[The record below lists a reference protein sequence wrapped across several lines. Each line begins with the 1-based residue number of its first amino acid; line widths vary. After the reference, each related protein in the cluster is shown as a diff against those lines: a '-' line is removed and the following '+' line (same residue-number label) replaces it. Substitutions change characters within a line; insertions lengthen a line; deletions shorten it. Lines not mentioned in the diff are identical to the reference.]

1 MAMIKRSVAVVVRGP
16 EAGTFL
22 VVKRPDDP
30 ADPLAGVW
38 GLPAV
43 TLTDSEDEQAAVV
56 RAGRDKLGVELT
68 AGRRLG
74 QASVDRG
81 YYLLILADYEAAIA
95 GGTPSVPQP
104 DASVTQ
110 YVDWRYTADL
120 AVLAEAAARGS
131 LCARIFLEDNS
142 KKRGA
147 RGAEAERGAES
158 ERPAEEARV
167 AWAERVSEEE
177 RSAEVERVAAFRA
190 RVGLDSLIDV
200 HTHFMPERLLAAVWA
215 YFDAAGP
222 LIGRPWPIAY
232 REDEQTRVSTLRAFG
247 VAAFTALLYPHKP
260 GMARSLN
267 EWGADFAARTPD
279 CLHSATFFAEPSAA
293 ADVRRAIE
301 QGARVFKCHLQVGD
315 FDPNDPV
322 LDPAWGLLAEAG
334 VPVVTHCGSGPVA
347 GRFTGPAPIARLLAR
362 HPALRLVVAHL
373 GMPEYGEFLT
383 LAERYPGV
391 LLDTTMAFT
400 PFIDDGGAAFPSAE
414 LPRLRDLGHR
424 VLLGTDFPNIP
435 YAYADALEALE
446 RPGLGTDW
454 LRAVCHDNAVA
465 LFEIPV
471 TKR

>member
-30 ADPLAGVW
+30 GDPLAGVW

-43 TLTDSEDEQAAVV
+43 TLADGEDERAAVV
-56 RAGRDKLGVELT
+56 RAGRDKLGVEL
-68 AGRRLG
+68 APGGRLG
-74 QASVDRG
+74 QASADRG
-81 YYLLILADYEAAIA
+81 DYLLVLADYEAAIV
-95 GGTPSVPQP
+95 GGTPSVPQS

-110 YVDWRYTADL
+110 YVEWRYAADP

-131 LCARIFLEDNS
+131 LCAQVFLEDNS
-142 KKRGA
+142 KKLP
-147 RGAEAERGAES
+147 EAK
-158 ERPAEEARV
+158 RV
-167 AWAERVSEEE
+167 AE
-177 RSAEVERVAAFRA
+177 FRA
-190 RVGLDSLIDV
+190 RVGIDSIIDV
-200 HTHFMPERLLAAVWA
+200 HTHFMPERLLAAVQA

-222 LIGRPWPIAY
+222 LIGRPWPITY
-232 REDEQTRVSTLRAFG
+232 REDEQTRVSTLRSFG
-247 VAAFTALLYPHKP
+247 VAAFTALLYPHKQ

-267 EWGADFAARTPD
+267 EWGADFAARTPG

-293 ADVRRAIE
+293 ADVGRAIE
-301 QGARVFKCHLQVGD
+301 QGARVFKCHLQVGG

-383 LAERYPGV
+383 LAQRYPGV

-400 PFIDDGGAAFPSAE
+400 PFIDDAGAPFPPAE
-414 LPRLRDLGHR
+414 LPRLRDLGNR

-435 YAYADALEALE
+435 YTYADALEALE
-446 RPGLGTDW
+446 RTGLGPDW
-454 LRAVCHDNAVA
+454 LRAVCHDNAA
-465 LFEIPV
+465 ILFEIHA
-471 TKR
+471 

>member
-30 ADPLAGVW
+30 GDPLAGVW

-43 TLTDSEDEQAAVV
+43 TLADGEDERAAAVRV
-56 RAGRDKLGVELT
+56 GRDKLGVEL
-68 AGRRLG
+68 APGPRLG
-74 QASVDRG
+74 EASADRG
-81 YYLLILADYEAAIA
+81 EYLLVLADYEATIIVGA
-95 GGTPSVPQP
+95 PSVPQP

-110 YVDWRYTADL
+110 YVQWRYTADP
-120 AVLAEAAARGS
+120 AVLAEAADRGS

-142 KKRGA
+142 KKRLIES
-147 RGAEAERGAES
+147 AEAG
-158 ERPAEEARV
+158 RV
-167 AWAERVSEEE
+167 AQ
-177 RSAEVERVAAFRA
+177 FRA
-190 RVGLDSLIDV
+190 RLGLDSIIDV

-222 LIGRPWPIAY
+222 LIGRPWPITY
-232 REDEQTRVSTLRAFG
+232 REDERTRVSTLRAFG

-267 EWGADFAARTPD
+267 QWEADFAARTPD

-293 ADVRRAIE
+293 ADVRQAIE
-301 QGARVFKCHLQVGD
+301 QGARVFKCHLQVGG
-315 FDPNDPV
+315 FDPNDPQ
-322 LDPAWGLLAEAG
+322 LDAAWGLLAEAG

-347 GRFTGPAPIARLLAR
+347 GRFTGPGPIARTLAR

-400 PFIDDGGAAFPSAE
+400 PFIDDAGAGFPAGE

-435 YAYADALEALE
+435 YTYADALEALE
-446 RPGLGTDW
+446 QTGLGPDW
-454 LRAVCHDNAVA
+454 LRAVCHDNAAA
-465 LFEIPV
+465 LFEIH
-471 TKR
+471 R

>member
-16 EAGTFL
+16 EAGTFV

-30 ADPLAGVW
+30 GDPLAGVW

-43 TLTDSEDEQAAVV
+43 TLADGEDERAAAVRV
-56 RAGRDKLGVELT
+56 GRDKLGVELEP
-68 AGRRLG
+68 GLRLG
-74 QASVDRG
+74 EASADRG
-81 YYLLILADYEAAIA
+81 DYLLVLADYEATIV

-110 YVDWRYTADL
+110 YVEWRYAADP
-120 AVLAEAAARGS
+120 AVLAEAADRGS
-131 LCARIFLEDNS
+131 LCARILLEDNS
-142 KKRGA
+142 KKRLIGTP
-147 RGAEAERGAES
+147 EAERVAE
-158 ERPAEEARV
+158 
-167 AWAERVSEEE
+167 
-177 RSAEVERVAAFRA
+177 FRA
-190 RVGLDSLIDV
+190 RVGLDSIIDV

-222 LIGRPWPIAY
+222 LIGRPWPITY

-301 QGARVFKCHLQVGD
+301 QGARVFKCHLQVGG
-315 FDPNDPV
+315 FDPNDPQ
-322 LDPAWGLLAEAG
+322 LDAAWGLLAEAG
-334 VPVVTHCGSGPVA
+334 VPVVTHCGSGPVP
-347 GRFTGPAPIARLLAR
+347 GRFTGPGPIARTLAR

-400 PFIDDGGAAFPSAE
+400 PFIDNAGAGFPAGE

-435 YAYADALEALE
+435 YTYADALEALE
-446 RPGLGTDW
+446 RTGLGPDW
-454 LRAVCHDNAVA
+454 LRAVCHDNAA
-465 LFEIPV
+465 GLFESS
-471 TKR
+471 R

>member
-1 MAMIKRSVAVVVRGP
+1 MIKRSVAVVVRGP

-30 ADPLAGVW
+30 GDPLAGVW

-43 TLTDSEDEQAAVV
+43 TLADGEDERAAAV
-56 RAGRDKLGVELT
+56 RAGRDKLGVEL
-68 AGRRLG
+68 APGDRLG
-74 QASVDRG
+74 QASADRG
-81 YYLLILADYEAAIA
+81 DYLLVLADYEATIVDGA
-95 GGTPSVPQP
+95 PVVPQA

-110 YVDWRYTADL
+110 YVEWRYTTDP

-131 LCARIFLEDNS
+131 LCAQIFLEDNS

-147 RGAEAERGAES
+147 RDTEAG
-158 ERPAEEARV
+158 RV
-167 AWAERVSEEE
+167 AE
-177 RSAEVERVAAFRA
+177 FRA
-190 RVGLDSLIDV
+190 RVGLDSIIDV
-200 HTHFMPERLLAAVWA
+200 HTHFMPERLLAAVRA

-232 REDEQTRVSTLRAFG
+232 RENEQTRLATLRSFG

-293 ADVRRAIE
+293 EDVRRAIE
-301 QGARVFKCHLQVGD
+301 QGARVFKCHLQVGG

-322 LDPAWGLLAEAG
+322 LDAAWGLLAEAG

-373 GMPEYGEFLT
+373 GMPEYAEFLT
-383 LAERYPGV
+383 LAGRYPGV

-400 PFIDDGGAAFPSAE
+400 PFIDDAGAPFPPAE

-435 YAYADALEALE
+435 YTYADALEALE
-446 RPGLGTDW
+446 RTGLGPDW
-454 LRAVCHDNAVA
+454 LRAVCHDNAAV
-465 LFEIPV
+465 LFEIYA
-471 TKR
+471 